1 MYSAIYVKVTVLGLQ
16 LTRVDQWFSHFN
28 GEVNTCFFLLIGQ
41 NENTE
46 SPTLCI
52 IKAVQLLLNDLRSVS
67 NKKNNYVIV
76 ILVMIKLNSPIF
88 SHPS

>member
-1 MYSAIYVKVTVLGLQ
+1 MVLTFLWRSEH
-16 LTRVDQWFSHFN
+16 LLLL
-28 GEVNTCFFLLIGQ
+28 LLIGQ

-88 SHPS
+88 RHPS